1 MAGIQITGLAS
12 GLNWQNIVTEL
23 VNADRAPET
32 QWKANQTKDQNQI
45 SSLATLNTDLTAL
58 QTAGDALSTGTAFT
72 ACTATVSDPSSGWTA
87 AANAGTNQGQ
97 YAVNVSQLAS
107 TAYTTGAANVGSAIS
122 STSDVDGVTIGTMN
136 IATAITPGVFTVD
149 GAQVTIAQSDS
160 LSDVFANIAKATNNA
175 VTASYVPGSDTI
187 QLSSSSAI
195 TLGANNDTSNFLAA
209 TGLYNNSNAAVNGVY
224 TIGSASALGSVGLNA
239 TIAQSGLTLPITDVD
254 SSGNGTFS
262 INGVSIKFNPASS
275 VVHTDARYTQ
285 VGTVIMTAQ
294 TIRETVLANIAAAKL
309 DDARALHQ
317 RLRALEPEAATALEK
332 ETYPALTQSSIQ
344 CGITLPVRWRGP
356 IFNPSGYAS
365 EAINFLLPLSERVRE
380 FGIFHQNNNYSEKF
394 VAGLKMGERVS
405 LFDLRDR
412 YEQIK
417 GGIVIEHNPANG
429 FELVPDAAY
438 RVGRTMFETDRIS
451 PDWVCKCNQMDE
463 IWVPSKFNVETF
475 AASGVERDKLFV
487 MPESVDENEFDPD
500 RREALAL
507 PNRAAFNFL
516 AIFEWSRRKGWDV
529 LLSAYFREFSATDDV
544 CLYLRTYLFSK
555 PDGDPSTAIQRLINE
570 HAATLKL
577 GDKPLPRIH
586 IIAEQVPQARLP
598 GLYKAA
604 DCLVAPSRGEG
615 WGRPHHEAMFMGLP
629 VIATNWSGN
638 TEFMTRENSYLIDY
652 EMADTTSLE
661 PELRHYRGH
670 RWADPSEKSLREA
683 MRRVQQNPAE
693 ARSKG
698 RRARQEML
706 RGYSRPPVTDLLIAR
721 LQEIE
726 RKLFTPVCPAVTAR
740 ASCFSD
746 SLAQPNVLPLPQGE
760 GQGEGERGVRLHSHS
775 P

>member
-262 INGVSIKFNPASS
+262 INGVSIKFNVNTDSLQTIMGRINNAGAGVTATFNSSDSQFTLTNTSTGATGISVSESAGGLMQAMGLTSAAKFTAGKNAQYTINGSGPFTSATNNLDASVDGITGLTIDATSTGAQTVTVGQDSSGVTAAINSLISAYNTVQTYISAQTQITTNSNGSITSATLAGNQDITGMGTDLQNLMFNSISGMTGSVHSLDTIGIGFTGTSPLLSVLDASQLSSAIKNNPTAVAQLFTGYPNGLVAQIDNYVTNATGPNGVISVETTHLTSDSNSITTQINTLEGQLTQETQQLTSEFTNMETAESQYQSEASTLTSILGGSSGSSSSTSSGSSTQQAADANATASS
-275 VVHTDARYTQ
+275 
-285 VGTVIMTAQ
+285 
-294 TIRETVLANIAAAKL
+294 
-309 DDARALHQ
+309 
-317 RLRALEPEAATALEK
+317 
-332 ETYPALTQSSIQ
+332 SS
-344 CGITLPVRWRGP
+344 
-356 IFNPSGYAS
+356 
-365 EAINFLLPLSERVRE
+365 
-380 FGIFHQNNNYSEKF
+380 
-394 VAGLKMGERVS
+394 
-405 LFDLRDR
+405 
-412 YEQIK
+412 
-417 GGIVIEHNPANG
+417 
-429 FELVPDAAY
+429 
-438 RVGRTMFETDRIS
+438 
-451 PDWVCKCNQMDE
+451 
-463 IWVPSKFNVETF
+463 
-475 AASGVERDKLFV
+475 
-487 MPESVDENEFDPD
+487 
-500 RREALAL
+500 
-507 PNRAAFNFL
+507 
-516 AIFEWSRRKGWDV
+516 
-529 LLSAYFREFSATDDV
+529 
-544 CLYLRTYLFSK
+544 
-555 PDGDPSTAIQRLINE
+555 
-570 HAATLKL
+570 
-577 GDKPLPRIH
+577 
-586 IIAEQVPQARLP
+586 
-598 GLYKAA
+598 
-604 DCLVAPSRGEG
+604 
-615 WGRPHHEAMFMGLP
+615 
-629 VIATNWSGN
+629 
-638 TEFMTRENSYLIDY
+638 
-652 EMADTTSLE
+652 TS
-661 PELRHYRGH
+661 
-670 RWADPSEKSLREA
+670 SS
-683 MRRVQQNPAE
+683 
-693 ARSKG
+693 S
-698 RRARQEML
+698 
-706 RGYSRPPVTDLLIAR
+706 
-721 LQEIE
+721 
-726 RKLFTPVCPAVTAR
+726 
-740 ASCFSD
+740 
-746 SLAQPNVLPLPQGE
+746 
-760 GQGEGERGVRLHSHS
+760 
-775 P
+775 